1 MSAKSEEG
9 ASAGPPPAEA
19 KGSVFVDSR
28 WVGPTKKA
36 AKWLMSTW
44 APSLPRGVDERR
56 GNLQRPLID
65 RIRDLVGWQQTQT
78 LVGRRYGQRGLKVSP
93 VGSPE
98 PGLTTLQARDGRR
111 LIGTLSVRE
120 DGPNGLAA
128 DASFPE
134 ELLRLRAKGLKLVEC
149 SKLALEGAETSKP
162 ALSGLFHLAYL
173 YAHRVKLADLII
185 LEVNPRHAPF
195 YRRMLGAKR
204 LQVGHNA
211 SVDAPSV
218 LMCLDMLHMES
229 QVARFG
235 GKPELADEVRCLY
248 PYFYPPEEEAEL
260 VQVLRAELEVE

>member
-1 MSAKSEEG
+1 MSSKSEDG
-9 ASAGPPPAEA
+9 GQAGPAPGEA
-19 KGSVFVDSR
+19 AQTVFVDSR
-28 WVGPTKKA
+28 WIGPSKKA

-56 GNLQRPLID
+56 NNLQRPLID
-65 RIRDLVGWQQTQT
+65 RIRDLVGWQQTQS
-78 LVGRRYGQRGLKVSP
+78 LVGRRYGQRGLRVGP

-134 ELLRLRAKGLKLVEC
+134 ELLRLRAKGRKLVEC
-149 SKLALEGAETSKP
+149 SKLALEGAESSKP
-162 ALSGLFHLAYL
+162 ALAGLIHLAYL
-173 YAHRVKLADLII
+173 FGRHVKRADLLV

-218 LMCLDMLHMES
+218 LMCLDMDHMEA

-248 PYFYPPEEEAEL
+248 PYFYAPEDEAEL
-260 VQVLRAELEVE
+260 VEMLRAEMAEG